1 MTVNPG
7 TTRGHAHATFRFLPV
22 VSVRRMG
29 KGAGMDDGSLTIS
42 RRTALAGG
50 AAGIGAL
57 LAASVVP
64 KAKAVRTGGIEATD
78 LEVVTVT
85 PTSVTFGFAS
95 YTAPHPAYGPLRP
108 TVPTLG
114 EVAMAPADDPIAA
127 NDPVGSQALPG
138 SAGSWIRPG
147 MPDLPVVKAS
157 ESETGFHLVTV
168 DGLEPGREYVF
179 ECRCDGIPATP
190 GLMTTNLP
198 GTPEISGRVTTLTP
212 PPGEHVTTIAILNDT
227 HIGEEKHG
235 LILGDF
241 PEAIV
246 QEPGL
251 PPFPEVMLASALAE
265 IRDRGIGRVFVNGDT
280 TSEARPHEVRRF
292 RKIMDGFG
300 AHGVDYHVTRGNH
313 DRPHTPESDPGA
325 GYEAHPVL
333 EGTEDHR
340 DPWGEEFVPRQTM
353 WRTDVGGLR
362 VIGIDSSMLDE
373 SGGRIEEAQFEALE
387 AELAAD
393 PARPTLLMAHH
404 PVTVEA
410 AFTNVGTP
418 AFTLNLDHSDR
429 LQRMLAATP
438 GAFLMAAGHTHRARR
453 TAPDAARNVDFV
465 EFGSAAGYPGG
476 YTLVHLHTGG
486 YQVNFHRTG
495 SPEALRW
502 SSRSR
507 WAMYGLN
514 PEYTLG
520 TTAHRNYVVHRDLS
534 GLAR

>member
-1 MTVNPG
+1 MCNG
-7 TTRGHAHATFRFLPV
+7 SGISAGRAAD
-22 VSVRRMG
+22 VSG
-29 KGAGMDDGSLTIS
+29 GGGARAIS

-50 AAGIGAL
+50 AAGLGAL
-57 LAASVVP
+57 LAATVVP
-64 KAKAVRTGGIEATD
+64 KARAVRTGGIEATD

-114 EVAMAPADDPIAA
+114 EVAIAPADDPAVAA
-127 NDPVGSQALPG
+127 DPVGSAAIPG
-138 SAGSWIRPG
+138 PAGSWIRPG
-147 MPDLPVVKAS
+147 MPELPVAATS

-179 ECRCDGIPATP
+179 ECRCDGVPATP
-190 GLMTTNLP
+190 GLMTTNMP
-198 GTPEISGRVTTLTP
+198 GSPEISGRITTLTP
-212 PPGEHVTTIAILNDT
+212 PPGEHVTTIAVLNDT

-251 PPFPEVMLASALAE
+251 PPFPEIMLAPALAE
-265 IRDRGIGRVFVNGDT
+265 IRGRGLGRVFVNGDT

-292 RKIMDGFG
+292 REIMDGFG

-313 DRPHTPESDPGA
+313 DRPHTPDSEPEA

-333 EGTEDHR
+333 EGTDDHR

-362 VIGIDSSMLDE
+362 VLGLDTSMLDE
-373 SGGRIEEAQFEALE
+373 SGGRIEEGQFAALE

-393 PARPTLLMAHH
+393 PHRPTLLLAHH

-410 AFTNVGTP
+410 AFTNVGT
-418 AFTLNLDHSDR
+418 
-429 LQRMLAATP
+429 
-438 GAFLMAAGHTHRARR
+438 
-453 TAPDAARNVDFV
+453 
-465 EFGSAAGYPGG
+465 
-476 YTLVHLHTGG
+476 
-486 YQVNFHRTG
+486 
-495 SPEALRW
+495 
-502 SSRSR
+502 
-507 WAMYGLN
+507 
-514 PEYTLG
+514 
-520 TTAHRNYVVHRDLS
+520 TAHRNYVVERDLS
-534 GLAR
+534 GLGR